1 MFLNEI
7 LAYQAHHPKMY
18 DHNYNTIN
26 SIADDKLLHGDNKLR
41 NHKNQIENREITE
54 TPKLKE

>member
-18 DHNYNTIN
+18 DHNYNSIN
-26 SIADDKLLHGDNKLR
+26 SIADNKLT
-41 NHKNQIENREITE
+41 QGEN
-54 TPKLKE
+54 